1 MEPADMTKAAA
12 IHAFWNRFG
21 IPAYEE
27 NTVQEDA
34 TYPYITYQL
43 VTDAYIRE
51 VVMTAS
57 VWYRSTSWKECNA
70 KAEEIGRTIG
80 MGGTVLRCDDGRIWL
95 KRGTPFSQSM
105 GDESDDL
112 VKRKYINISAEY
124 ITAA

>member
-1 MEPADMTKAAA
+1 MTKAAA
-12 IHAFWNRFG
+12 IHAFWNSFAL
-21 IPAYEE
+21 PAYEE
-27 NTVQEDA
+27 NSVPENA
-34 TYPYITYQL
+34 AFPYITYQL

-51 VVMTAS
+51 VPMTAS

-70 KAEEIGRTIG
+70 KAEEIGRAIG
-80 MGGTVLRCDDGRIWL
+80 MGGTVIRCDDGCIWI
-95 KRGTPFSQSM
+95 KRGTPFSQPT

>member
-1 MEPADMTKAAA
+1 MTKAAA

-27 NTVQEDA
+27 NTVPEDA